1 VLENQQQVS
10 GRTWPNNRGG
20 KNMEEDIAKVLSYEI
35 KKELAERYFG
45 FRKLI
50 EEDKEELA
58 RELHFSSITVEH
70 KIIQDLVRLY
80 ILLQDES
87 LIREFLDLSG
97 LGKKIFFDP
106 YLLKSPTIRKKVFEK
121 VKTRGLTQSGRFK
134 NLVLD
139 CYEMLVIHVDSY
151 REKYAE
157 LLESRAIIEEEIK
170 LFYQK
175 NDIGNIMSFLRSLDS
190 TGSSS
195 SSLDGGI
202 QTDFSGSM
210 EKKMRLKP
218 PKAIEESMPVI
229 PPLVPLSRIK
239 SKLKQLANKASSL
252 HEGGF
257 HIS

>member
-1 VLENQQQVS
+1 
-10 GRTWPNNRGG
+10 
-20 KNMEEDIAKVLSYEI
+20 MEEDIAKVLSYEI

-58 RELHFSSITVEH
+58 RELHFSSITLEH
-70 KIIQDLVRLY
+70 RIIQDVVRLY
-80 ILLQDES
+80 ILLQDDD
-87 LIREFLDLSG
+87 LIRDFLDISG
-97 LGKKIFFDP
+97 LGKKIYFDP
-106 YLLKSPTIRKKVFEK
+106 YLLKSPTIRKKVFAG

-139 CYEMLVIHVDSY
+139 CYEMLVDHVDAY

-157 LLESRAIIEEEIK
+157 LLESREIIDEEIK

-175 NDIGNIMSFLRSLDS
+175 NDIGSIMGFLRNIDS
-190 TGSSS
+190 TGSTHS
-195 SSLDGGI
+195 GMEGAI

-210 EKKMRLKP
+210 EKKMRLNP
-218 PKAIEESMPVI
+218 PKPIEESMPVI
-229 PPLVPLSRIK
+229 PPLVPLAQIK
-239 SKLKQLANKASSL
+239 SKLKKLADKASSL
-252 HEGGF
+252 HEAGF

>member
-1 VLENQQQVS
+1 M
-10 GRTWPNNRGG
+10 T
-20 KNMEEDIAKVLSYEI
+20 EDIAKVLSFEI

-58 RELHFSSITVEH
+58 KELHFSSITVEH

-80 ILLQDES
+80 ILLQDDG
-87 LIREFLDLSG
+87 LIRKFLDLSG

-106 YLLKSPTIRKKVFEK
+106 YLLQSPTIRKKVFAG

-139 CYEMLVIHVDSY
+139 CYEMLVDHVETY

-157 LLESRAIIEEEIK
+157 LLESREIIEEEIK

-175 NDIGNIMSFLRSLDS
+175 NDIGSIMSFLRSIDS
-190 TGSSS
+190 TGSPASGM
-195 SSLDGGI
+195 DGGI
-202 QTDFSGSM
+202 QTDFSQSM
-210 EKKMRLKP
+210 EKKMKLHP

-229 PPLVPLSRIK
+229 PSLVPLSRIK
-239 SKLKQLANKASSL
+239 SKLKQLADKASSL

-257 HIS
+257 HLP